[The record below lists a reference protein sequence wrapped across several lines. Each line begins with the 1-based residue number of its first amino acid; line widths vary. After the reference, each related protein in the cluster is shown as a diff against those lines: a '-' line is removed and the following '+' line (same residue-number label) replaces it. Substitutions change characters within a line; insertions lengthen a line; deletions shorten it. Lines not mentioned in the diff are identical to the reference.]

1 MQKNDK
7 ENHLFKHTAA
17 IHISNNLSLLER
29 KLFNVL
35 LLNAYTNLQTK
46 EIHVI
51 DFKELS
57 NNVGW
62 SNVKSYNEIKEA
74 LSVLNTTQIQWN
86 ILNKDKKNTWIA
98 TTVLSQV
105 KFYEGYC
112 EYAYSPMMRDHL
124 SSPNIYAKL
133 NLLVQNCFK
142 SKYSLALWEFLTEEL
157 KDCNQTITDFINV
170 DDFRK
175 IIGAEE
181 DYYSDYRKLNQKII
195 SNSLNEI
202 NTKSDLKVN
211 SMQQKEGRKVKSLAF
226 NVKREK
232 EKISQEIMFE
242 LPNDDNIEIINPEII
257 QLKNRLSG
265 EFKLSND
272 VILNII
278 NNREI
283 DDINHS
289 LNYVTSE
296 LDKGVKIRNIA
307 SYVVKAINEKWQLH
321 GESSISVV
329 ALELSSVIDKRISL
343 EDNPMMKEILE
354 FLRDKFGN
362 ETFKSW
368 FYDFKFIGYDEKEK
382 KLSVGVKNKFIKNW
396 VEKNYLKYME
406 EFLKGKVNI
415 HIHIHI

>member
-1 MQKNDK
+1 LQKNDK
-7 ENHLFKHTAA
+7 DNHLFKHTAA

-46 EIHVI
+46 ELHII

-157 KDCNQTITDFINV
+157 KDCNQKITDFINV

-257 QLKNRLSG
+257 QLKNRLSQ

-272 VILNII
+272 VVLNII
-278 NNREI
+278 NNRKL

-296 LDKGVKIRNIA
+296 LDKGLKIRNIA
-307 SYVVKAINEKWQLH
+307 SYVVKAINEKWQIH
-321 GESSISVV
+321 QQSSILSISP
-329 ALELSSVIDKRISL
+329 ELSLIIEERIES
-343 EDNPMMKEILE
+343 EENPMMQEILK
-354 FLRDKFGN
+354 FLHQKFGN

-368 FYDFKFIGYDEKEK
+368 FYDFKFMAYDEEDFV
-382 KLSVGVKNKFIKNW
+382 LHIGVKNKFIKNW
-396 VEKNYLKYME
+396 VEKNYFKYIE
-406 EFLKGKVNI
+406 EFLVDKVI
-415 HIHIHI
+415 VFIVIS